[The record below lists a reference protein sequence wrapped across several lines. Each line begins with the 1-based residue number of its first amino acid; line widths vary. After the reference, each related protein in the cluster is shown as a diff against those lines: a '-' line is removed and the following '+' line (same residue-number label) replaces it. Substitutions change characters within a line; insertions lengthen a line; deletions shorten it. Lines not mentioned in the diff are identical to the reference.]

1 MKQHLYRYS
10 WKHVMKAFEYK
21 YRVVAI
27 DMRGYNKSDKP
38 RGIFLFIHFS

>member
-1 MKQHLYRYS
+1 
-10 WKHVMKAFEYK
+10 MKAFEYK

>member
-1 MKQHLYRYS
+1 ME
-10 WKHVMKAFEYK
+10 AFKSK

-38 RGIFLFIHFS
+38 KGVFMIIFYDNKNLSK